1 MNILILQH
9 ARCEHPGRFREFLA
23 EDGHQTTTVEVDEG
37 EALPPLDGF
46 DALWV
51 MGGPMD
57 VWEEDKHPWLAAE
70 KAFIRKAVEERG
82 MPFLG
87 LCLGHQ
93 LLAEALGGTVRKS
106 VTPEV
111 GVMDVQLTEVGAE
124 GVLFDDMP
132 GIFKALQWHG
142 AEVSQMPAGAQCL
155 ATSPDC
161 AVQAM
166 SWQNTAYSVQFHI
179 EIEDDTVQTWAE
191 IPEYAES
198 LRAALGENGPAE
210 LAASCAAEM
219 PNFARM
225 AERFYM
231 NWLQTAARRW

>member
-9 ARCEHPGRFREFLA
+9 ARVEHPGRLRHFLA
-23 EDGHQTTTVEVDEG
+23 EDGHQTTTIEIDEG
-37 EALPPLDGF
+37 EALPSLDGF

-57 VWEEDKHPWLAAE
+57 VWEEDKHPWLVAE
-70 KAFIRKAVEERG
+70 KAFIREAVEERG
-82 MPFLG
+82 MPYLG

-93 LLAEALGGTVRKS
+93 LLAEALGGTVGKS
-106 VTPEV
+106 ATPEI
-111 GVMDVQLTEVGAE
+111 GVLDVQLTEVGAE

-166 SWQNTAYSVQFHI
+166 SWQNTAYSAQFHI
-179 EIEDDTVQTWAE
+179 EIEDDTVPAWAE
-191 IPEYAES
+191 IPEYAAS
-198 LRAALGENGPAE
+198 LKTALGENGPAE
-210 LAASCAAEM
+210 LAAACAEEM

-231 NWLQTAARRW
+231 NWLQTAARRR

>member
-1 MNILILQH
+1 MHILILQH
-9 ARCEHPGRFREFLA
+9 APVEHPGRLRQFLA
-23 EDGHQTTTVEVDEG
+23 EDGHQTTTVELDAG
-37 EALPPLDGF
+37 EALPPLEGF

-57 VWEEDKHPWLAAE
+57 VWEEDKYPWLVSE
-70 KAFIRKAVEERG
+70 KAYIREAVAERG

-93 LLAEALGGTVRKS
+93 LLAEALGGTVGKS
-106 VTPEV
+106 ATPEI

-124 GVLFDDMP
+124 GVLFDDIP
-132 GIFKALQWHG
+132 GIFPALQWHG
-142 AEVSQMPAGAQCL
+142 AEVTQMPAGAQCL

-166 SWQNTAYSVQFHI
+166 SWQNTAYSAQFHI
-179 EIEDDTVQTWAE
+179 EIEDDTVPTWAE
-191 IPEYAES
+191 IPEYAAS
-198 LRAALGENGPAE
+198 LQTALGDDGPAK
-210 LAASCAAEM
+210 LAKACAQEM

-231 NWLQTAARRW
+231 NWLQAAARP